1 MPWGPPERLPVKWGE
16 HFSLQVFVLKA
27 FSAAFSILASGRNRR
42 VKKRFAILLSLSLM
56 PFSLLSAASSQTA
69 LPEGRDLSALL
80 GRMEQHLKANGKLA
94 EQYTSVMF
102 WHNRNFNK
110 SGKTTIDE
118 SAKYENVFVEG
129 LPYSRKVEKNGK
141 LLTDKDA
148 DWEQKRYDKAVE
160 ERKKMSLDEK
170 RHSFHVTFHF
180 SLPLSYL
187 TTLFD
192 NRALRRE
199 TIDGRE
205 ALVVESTPRAGAKPQ
220 DKEAKTA
227 LEWKQTTWIDLQDE
241 MTARFIAEK
250 LNDENHQQI
259 GTTIQ
264 FDFLRLVDKPA
275 EGGKPEQPVWLE
287 KEFKSKFRFK
297 MFFINGDGITE
308 QSWSDFKKFHGDMRL
323 LLDTVEEVEEQKP
336 AANQPRKP

>member
-1 MPWGPPERLPVKWGE
+1 M
-16 HFSLQVFVLKA
+16 
-27 FSAAFSILASGRNRR
+27 
-42 VKKRFAILLSLSLM
+42 KKRFAILLSLSLL
-56 PFSLLSAASSQTA
+56 PFSLLSAASAQAS
-69 LPEGRDLSALL
+69 LPEGRDLNALL
-80 GRMEQHLKANGKLA
+80 ERMEQHSKANGKLA

-102 WHNRNFNK
+102 WHNRNFDKN
-110 SGKTTIDE
+110 GKTTVDE

-141 LLTDKDA
+141 PLTGKDA

-199 TIDGRE
+199 TIDGRQ

-220 DKEAKTA
+220 DKEARTA

-241 MTARFIAEK
+241 MPVRFIAEK
-250 LNDENHQQI
+250 LNDENHELK
-259 GTTIQ
+259 GTIIQ
-264 FDFLRLVDKPA
+264 LDFLRLVDKPA
-275 EGGKPEQPVWLE
+275 EGGRPEQSVWLE
-287 KEFKSKFRFK
+287 KESRMKFRFK
-297 MFFINGDGITE
+297 MFFINADGITE
-308 QSWSDFKKFHGDMRL
+308 QSWSDFKKFHVDIRL
-323 LLDTVEEVEEQKP
+323 LPDTVEEVVEHKP
-336 AANQPRKP
+336 AADQPRKP

>member
-1 MPWGPPERLPVKWGE
+1 MPPESTFRPEFCVRKIQMRLPC
-16 HFSLQVFVLKA
+16 
-27 FSAAFSILASGRNRR
+27 
-42 VKKRFAILLSLSLM
+42 FAILLSLSLLT
-56 PFSLLSAASSQTA
+56 FSLLSAASAQAA
-69 LPEGRDLSALL
+69 LPEGRDLNALL
-80 GRMEQHLKANGKLA
+80 ERMEQHLKANEKLA

-102 WHNRNFNK
+102 WHNRNFDK
-110 SGKTTIDE
+110 SGKTTFDE

-141 LLTDKDA
+141 PLTGKDA

-170 RHSFHVTFHF
+170 RHNFHVTSHF

-205 ALVVESTPRAGAKPQ
+205 ALVVESTPHVDAKLQ

-227 LEWKQTTWIDLQDE
+227 LEWKQTTWIDLRDE
-241 MTARFIAEK
+241 MPARFIAEK
-250 LNDENHQQI
+250 LNDENHVLK

-264 FDFLRLVDKPA
+264 FDFLRLVDKTA
-275 EGGKPEQPVWLE
+275 EGGRPEQPVWLE
-287 KEFKSKFRFK
+287 KESKSKFRFK
-297 MFFINGDGITE
+297 VIFINADGITE
-308 QSWSDFKKFHGDMRL
+308 QSWSDFKKFHVDMRL
-323 LLDTVEEVEEQKP
+323 LLDTVDEVEEQKP
-336 AANQPRKP
+336 AVDRPRKP

>member
-1 MPWGPPERLPVKWGE
+1 VK
-16 HFSLQVFVLKA
+16 
-27 FSAAFSILASGRNRR
+27 R
-42 VKKRFAILLSLSLM
+42 RFAILLSLSLL
-56 PFSLLSAASSQTA
+56 PLPLLSATSAQAA
-69 LPEGRDLSALL
+69 LPEGRDLNALL
-80 GRMEQHLKANGKLA
+80 ERMEQHRKANGKLA

-110 SGKTTIDE
+110 SGKTTVDE

-141 LLTDKDA
+141 PLTGKDA

-160 ERKKMSLDEK
+160 ERKKMSLNEK
-170 RHSFHVTFHF
+170 RHSLHVTFHF
-180 SLPLSYL
+180 SLPISYL

-205 ALVVESTPRAGAKPQ
+205 TLVVESTPRADAKPQ

-227 LEWKQTTWIDLQDE
+227 LDWKQTTWIDLQDE
-241 MTARFIAEK
+241 MPVRFIAEK
-250 LNDENHQQI
+250 LNDENRELK
-259 GTTIQ
+259 GTTMQ
-264 FDFLRLVDKPA
+264 LDFLRLDDKSA

-287 KEFKSKFRFK
+287 KEFKSKFRMK
-297 MFFINGDGITE
+297 IIFINADGITE
-308 QSWSDFKKFHGDMRL
+308 QSWSDFKKFHVDVRL

-336 AANQPRKP
+336 AADQPRKP